1 MTMNLTIIGANGG
14 VGRYLVRQALEAGHQ
29 VTAALRNPS
38 AFPLSHERL
47 RPLACDVL
55 DGISV
60 GHAVAGRD
68 VVFCTLGEAHRKA
81 TRLYSEGARNIARA
95 MNDHKVRR
103 IVFLSNFGVLDETAD
118 DWKGRLMLV
127 LARQVIG
134 STLADHRRAFETIR
148 DRIPEWVVVRPLA
161 LTNGPFTGRYRI
173 VTEGLPP
180 GGIRIAR
187 ADVADFMLRQ
197 AATDDHLNC
206 APAIAY

>member
-1 MTMNLTIIGANGG
+1 MNLTIIGANGG
-14 VGRYLVRQALEAGHQ
+14 VGRCLVEQALEAGHQ
-29 VTAALRNPS
+29 VTAAMRNPS
-38 AFPLSHERL
+38 AFSLNHERL

-60 GHAVAGRD
+60 SHAVAGQD
-68 VVFCTLGEAHRKA
+68 AILCALGEPRGKA
-81 TRLYSEGARNIARA
+81 TRLYSEGARNIVRA
-95 MNDHKVRR
+95 MRNHEVRR
-103 IVFLSNFGVLDETAD
+103 IVFLSNFGMLDETAD
-118 DWKGRLMLV
+118 DWKGRLMLFLV
-127 LARQVIG
+127 RRVIG

-148 DRIPEWVVVRPLA
+148 DRIPEWVAVRPLV
-161 LTNGPFTGRYRI
+161 LTNGPFTGRYRT

-197 AATDDHLNC
+197 ATTDDHLNC